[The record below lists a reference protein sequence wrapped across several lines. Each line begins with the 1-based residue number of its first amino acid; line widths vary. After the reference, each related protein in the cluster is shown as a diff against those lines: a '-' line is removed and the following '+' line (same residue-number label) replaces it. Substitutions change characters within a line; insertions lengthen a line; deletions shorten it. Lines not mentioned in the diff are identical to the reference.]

1 MQGFAIHVTEA
12 PMIIT
17 INSRVAIQA
26 RIAEWQRQYR
36 NSDYGR
42 AHFLFGITK
51 SRADR
56 VRWFRAA

>member
-1 MQGFAIHVTEA
+1 MVTS
-12 PMIIT
+12 

-26 RIAEWQRQYR
+26 RIAEWQRQIR
-36 NSDYGR
+36 NGDYGPSVSI
-42 AHFLFGITK
+42 FGSPA